1 MIKLGILGPV
11 GAGKSYVAQIFK
23 NKGFPIFNADQEV
36 SKIYKRNFLINK
48 KISSYFNIPLV
59 NGKVKKE
66 DLKTKLV
73 EQPNKFKF
81 LNNVIHPIVR
91 KNLKHFLKKHKNKT
105 LVVLDIPLLIENKM
119 FEFVDL
125 LIFVKTKKTT
135 IRKRLEKRGLNK
147 EFLAILKSQQLSD
160 KEKIKYSDFIVIN
173 NKNTN
178 LKSQINDILN
188 KIILNDD

>member
-1 MIKLGILGPV
+1 MIKLGILGQV

-48 KISSYFNIPLV
+48 KISSYFNVALV

-66 DLKTKLV
+66 DLKTKLL

-91 KNLKHFLKKHKNKT
+91 KNLKHFLKKNKNKT

>member
-48 KISSYFNIPLV
+48 KISSYFNITLV

-66 DLKTKLV
+66 DFKTKLV

-91 KNLKHFLKKHKNKT
+91 KNLKQFLKKNKNKT

-119 FEFVDL
+119 FKFVDL

-188 KIILNDD
+188 KVILNDD

>member
-48 KISSYFNIPLV
+48 KISSYFNITLV

-66 DLKTKLV
+66 DFKTKLV

-91 KNLKHFLKKHKNKT
+91 KNLKDFLKKHKNKT

-119 FEFVDL
+119 FKFVDL

>member
-48 KISSYFNIPLV
+48 KISSYFNITLV

-105 LVVLDIPLLIENKM
+105 LVVLDIPLLIENNM

-125 LIFVKTKKTT
+125 LIFVKAKKTT

-160 KEKIKYSDFIVIN
+160 KEKIKHSDFIVIN
-173 NKNTN
+173 NKNAN
-178 LKSQINDILN
+178 LKLQINDILD
-188 KIILNDD
+188 KIMLNDD

>member
-1 MIKLGILGPV
+1 MIKLGILGQV

-48 KISSYFNIPLV
+48 KISSYFNITLV

-91 KNLKHFLKKHKNKT
+91 RNLKHFLKKHKNKT

-119 FEFVDL
+119 FKFVDL

-188 KIILNDD
+188 KVILNDD

>member
-48 KISSYFNIPLV
+48 KISSYFNITLV

-66 DLKTKLV
+66 DFKTKLV

-91 KNLKHFLKKHKNKT
+91 RNLKHFLKKHKNKT

-119 FEFVDL
+119 FKFVDL

>member
-48 KISSYFNIPLV
+48 KISSYFNITLV

-66 DLKTKLV
+66 DLKTKLL

-91 KNLKHFLKKHKNKT
+91 RNLKHFLKKHKNKT

>member
-23 NKGFPIFNADQEV
+23 NKSFPIFNADQEV

-48 KISSYFNIPLV
+48 KISSYFNITLV

-66 DLKTKLV
+66 DFKTKLV

-91 KNLKHFLKKHKNKT
+91 RNLKHFLKKHKNKT

-119 FEFVDL
+119 FKFVDL